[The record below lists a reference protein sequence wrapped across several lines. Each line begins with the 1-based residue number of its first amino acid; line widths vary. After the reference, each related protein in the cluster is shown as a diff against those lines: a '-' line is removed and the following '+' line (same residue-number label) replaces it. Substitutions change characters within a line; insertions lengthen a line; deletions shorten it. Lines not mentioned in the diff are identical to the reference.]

1 MSESGHNLH
10 DAFPEQQEL
19 LHRLK
24 VENAHF
30 RALADR
36 FHDVT
41 RAIARIEEGLEAAS
55 DERLEALKKQR
66 LQALDEVAA
75 LIDAQKAGA

>member
-1 MSESGHNLH
+1 MSESGHDLH
-10 DAFPEQQEL
+10 DAFPEHQEL

-24 VENAHF
+24 VENPHF

-36 FHDVT
+36 FHDIT
-41 RAIARIEEGLEAAS
+41 RTIVRIEQGLEAAS
-55 DERLEALKKQR
+55 DDRLEALKKQR

>member
-1 MSESGHNLH
+1 MSESGHDLH

-30 RALADR
+30 RTLAER

-41 RAIARIEEGLEAAS
+41 RTIMRIEEGLDAAS
-55 DERLEALKKQR
+55 DDRLEALKKQR
-66 LQALDEVAA
+66 LQTLDEVAR